1 MSRKLSNDPY
11 RALDDMHTEIVDAVW
26 EAFATIGRKYDMSA
40 EEIEDILLDV
50 YEAVDEE
57 TMQ

>member
-11 RALDDMHTEIVDAVW
+11 RAQDDMHTEIVDAVW
-26 EAFATIGRKYDMSA
+26 EAFAVIGRKYDMSA

-50 YEAVDEE
+50 YEAVDEGM
-57 TMQ
+57 MQ